1 MSKERRQHKRLPMT
15 LSIAKPMEIEMS
27 TDQYE
32 GDIPGILVNLSAG
45 GMALIVFHEL
55 PLKSRVN
62 FDLDF
67 MGVQKS
73 VSGTIVRE
81 ESKFKDTYM
90 VGVEFDEVSGQ
101 LGDLVEKMAEDHD
114 ICDVRFLVME
124 DKACFPEC
132 SFRPLCGKRIKKDFS
147 NEE

>member
-1 MSKERRQHKRLPMT
+1 MSKERRQYKRLPMT

-55 PLKSRVN
+55 PLDSRVN
-62 FDLDF
+62 FDLNF
-67 MGVQKS
+67 MGIKRS
-73 VSGTIVRE
+73 ISGTIVRE

-90 VGVEFDEVSGQ
+90 VGVKFDKTSKK
-101 LGDLVEKMAEDHD
+101 LGELVEKMAEDHD
-114 ICDVRFLVME
+114 ICDVRFLVMQ

-132 SFRPLCGKRIKKDFS
+132 SFRPLCGKRIKKNFS
-147 NEE
+147 DKE

>member
-15 LSIAKPMEIEMS
+15 LSIAKPMEIKMA

-55 PLKSRVN
+55 PLESRVN
-62 FDLDF
+62 FDLNF
-67 MGVQKS
+67 MGIKKS
-73 VSGTIVRE
+73 ISGTIVRE
-81 ESKFKDTYM
+81 ETKFKDTYM
-90 VGVEFDEVSGQ
+90 VGVKFDEVSNT
-101 LGDLVEKMAEDHD
+101 LRKLVENMAEDHD
-114 ICDVRFLVME
+114 ICDVRFLIME

-147 NEE
+147 DEE